1 MGGKELKVK
10 KLSRLLNRNKR
21 PTVLFN
27 KTKAAY
33 FIRLSVFMRKK
44 LKLTVLKFFTLQNY
58 ELTLN
63 HE

>member
-1 MGGKELKVK
+1 VGGKELKVK

-44 LKLTVLKFFTLQNY
+44 LKLT
-58 ELTLN
+58 
-63 HE
+63 